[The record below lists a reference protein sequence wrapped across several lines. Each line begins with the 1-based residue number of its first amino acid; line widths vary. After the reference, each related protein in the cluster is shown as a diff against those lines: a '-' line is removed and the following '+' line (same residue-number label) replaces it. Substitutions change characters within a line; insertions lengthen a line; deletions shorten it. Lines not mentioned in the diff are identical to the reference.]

1 MGDQEGNAGGLPHE
15 PPRRQLSLTF
25 NPDQLQSGNHPPG
38 TDSCVY
44 LEEDFFRYLKGNR
57 TDRLPSVIFKMSED
71 WIQNFQT
78 LLTLDT
84 TLGAS
89 NNKSMLQLRKTAEKG
104 EVIRSLRFNFTA
116 NFGDHPLQKEQ
127 ANIANG
133 LIQTIIKECGKQC
146 LQTLITSR
154 TALQAAIQIY
164 DPQKQAID
172 YASASWIKMCG
183 GTGSKNN
190 LDATYQVR
198 TPDGCLTL
206 SNALFRRAW
215 KIAKDRAQVAMIN
228 RERQLMER
236 KNKEEAKRLL
246 RTAAQEAVGNHP
258 PDDALKEL
266 RNLMKQMNQRLSRIE
281 LEQAKA

>member
-1 MGDQEGNAGGLPHE
+1 
-15 PPRRQLSLTF
+15 
-25 NPDQLQSGNHPPG
+25 
-38 TDSCVY
+38 
-44 LEEDFFRYLKGNR
+44 
-57 TDRLPSVIFKMSED
+57 
-71 WIQNFQT
+71 
-78 LLTLDT
+78 
-84 TLGAS
+84 
-89 NNKSMLQLRKTAEKG
+89 
-104 EVIRSLRFNFTA
+104 
-116 NFGDHPLQKEQ
+116 
-127 ANIANG
+127 
-133 LIQTIIKECGKQC
+133 
-146 LQTLITSR
+146 
-154 TALQAAIQIY
+154 
-164 DPQKQAID
+164 
-172 YASASWIKMCG
+172 MCG